1 MLHKSYLCLLLVALG
16 ITASAQ
22 ELYQRPAG
30 IQSRVSSFENINGV
44 KSSGGKTNKGAKG
57 NAFEWMQPGE
67 AKTLLDV
74 QTTGI
79 IQRIWLT
86 VSQDKELSRHLRL
99 QMWWDGDKKPAVD
112 VPLVDFFGF
121 HVGRR
126 VPYESAMTSSP
137 EGRSYNCYIPM
148 PFRKAAKV
156 VLTNE
161 SATDAYKLFFDV
173 DFVEVKT
180 LAANSTYFHAYWTRQ
195 KTSALGTDFLV
206 LPQTRGR
213 GRFLGMSVG
222 VLADSVYNQTWWGE
236 GEVKMYLDDD
246 KDFPTIAGTGAED
259 YVGTG
264 WGMGTYHHQYQGCTV
279 ADPKAGKFSFYRWHI
294 PDAIYFDKNI
304 KITLQQIGGGP
315 KEVVKDLFNKGV
327 KVLPVTIDAE
337 SGFVRLL
344 DLKKP
349 VTINDTDFVNGWVN
363 FYRVDDYVAVS
374 YFYLDRTSSN
384 LPGLPPVENR

>member
-1 MLHKSYLCLLLVALG
+1 MIHKGYLSLLMICLGLSAN
-16 ITASAQ
+16 AQ
-22 ELYQRPAG
+22 ELYQLPDG

-44 KSSGGKTNKGAKG
+44 KSDGGKTNKGAKG

-86 VSQDKELSRHLRL
+86 VSQDKNLSRDLRL
-99 QMWWDGDKKPAVD
+99 QIWWDNDSKPAVD
-112 VPLVDFFGF
+112 VPLADFFGF
-121 HVGRR
+121 HVGKR

-148 PFRKAAKV
+148 PFRKAAKI

-161 SATDAYKLFFDV
+161 SATDSYKLFFDV
-173 DFVEVKT
+173 DFIEVKT
-180 LAANSTYFHAYWTRQ
+180 LPVNSSYFHAYWTRQ
-195 KTSALGTDFLV
+195 KTSAPGNDFVV
-206 LPQTRGR
+206 LPETTGR

-222 VLADSVYNQTWWGE
+222 VLTDSIYRQTWWGE
-236 GEVKMYLDDD
+236 GEVKIYLDDD
-246 KDFPTIAGTGAED
+246 RKYPTIAGTGTED

-264 WGMGTYHHQYQGCTV
+264 WGMGTYNHRYQGCTV
-279 ADPKAGKFSFYRWHI
+279 ADAKVGKFSFYRWHI
-294 PDAIYFDKNI
+294 PDAIYFEKNI

-315 KEVVKDLFNKGV
+315 KEVVKDLFNSGV
-327 KVLPVTIDAE
+327 NVLPVTIDTE

-344 DLKKP
+344 DLEKP
-349 VTINDTDFVNGWVN
+349 VTINDDDFVNGWVN

-374 YFYLDRTSSN
+374 YFYLDKTSSN
-384 LPGLPPVENR
+384 LSGLIPVEDR